1 MKNSKIIYDNIIYS
15 LQKTGGIS
23 KYWTE
28 LIKRIS
34 KKKKITFYELE
45 NNNLFRKKINI
56 KCLKE
61 TGITFKILRYLPFLK
76 ELPSRSIFHSSYL
89 RTSLQKNVINITTIH
104 DFTYEYFEKGMPRFI
119 HSLQK
124 NLSIRRADGIICVSD
139 NTKNDLFKF
148 FPNLNKKKVKRIYN
162 GVENT
167 FFQIRNL
174 RQKIINKKLKNLSQ
188 KKIILFVGD
197 RRKTYKNFFLTVDIV
212 NLLKK
217 EFVLVCIGGEKIN
230 HIEKNLINNKIP
242 GRFYHFTTVSSEKL
256 NQIYNISF
264 CLVYPSLYEGFG
276 LPVIE
281 AMKAGC
287 PVISTKNSSIKEIAK
302 DAAILI
308 NKVNK
313 ENFVKSINLINDTN
327 LRNSLIKKGLKR
339 SKIFSWDKCAEET
352 LKFYEEIYKI
362 KFKQKKI

>member
-1 MKNSKIIYDNIIYS
+1 M
-15 LQKTGGIS
+15 
-23 KYWTE
+23 
-28 LIKRIS
+28 
-34 KKKKITFYELE
+34 
-45 NNNLFRKKINI
+45 
-56 KCLKE
+56 
-61 TGITFKILRYLPFLK
+61 
-76 ELPSRSIFHSSYL
+76 
-89 RTSLQKNVINITTIH
+89 QKNVINITTIH

-139 NTKNDLFKF
+139 NTKKDLFKF

-174 RQKIINKKLKNLSQ
+174 RQKIINKKLKNLFQ

-242 GRFYHFTTVSSEKL
+242 GRFYHFTTVSSENL
-256 NQIYNISF
+256 TRYIIFF

-281 AMKAGC
+281 GMKAGC

-313 ENFVKSINLINDTN
+313 ENFIKSINLINDTN
-327 LRNSLIKKGLKR
+327 LRNSLIKKGLCALKFLVG
-339 SKIFSWDKCAEET
+339 INAEET

-362 KFKQKKI
+362 KFNQKKNIVIVLLMLKKIDNIYFQCLLFTLLWQLVLFVLYIANLITYNPLIELSDILPNFFYFFLSLIF

>member
-45 NNNLFRKKINI
+45 NNNLFRKKLKI
-56 KCLKE
+56 KALKE
-61 TGITFKILRYLPFLK
+61 AIIAPKILRYLPFLK
-76 ELPSRSIFHSSYL
+76 KLSPESIFHSSYL
-89 RTSLQKNVINITTIH
+89 RTSFQKNVINITTIH
-104 DFTYEYFEKGMPRFI
+104 DFTYEYFEKGIPRII

-139 NTKNDLFKF
+139 NTKKDLFKF
-148 FPNLNKKKVKRIYN
+148 FPNLDKKKVKRIYN
-162 GVENT
+162 GVENI
-167 FFQIRNL
+167 FFQIKNL
-174 RQKIINKKLKNLSQ
+174 KQKIKDKKLKNLSQ

-197 RRKTYKNFFLTVDIV
+197 RRKKYKNFFLTVDIV
-212 NLLKK
+212 SKLKK
-217 EFVLVCIGGEKIN
+217 EFVLVCIGGEEIN
-230 HIEKNLINNKIP
+230 QIEKNFINNKIP
-242 GRFYHFTTVSSEKL
+242 GRFYHFSKVSSEKL

-276 LPVIE
+276 LPILE

-287 PVISTKNSSIKEIAK
+287 PVISIKNSSIKEIAK

-313 ENFVKSINLINDTN
+313 ENFIKSINLINDTK
-327 LRNSLIKKGLKR
+327 LRNSLVKKGFMR

-362 KFKQKKI
+362 KFN